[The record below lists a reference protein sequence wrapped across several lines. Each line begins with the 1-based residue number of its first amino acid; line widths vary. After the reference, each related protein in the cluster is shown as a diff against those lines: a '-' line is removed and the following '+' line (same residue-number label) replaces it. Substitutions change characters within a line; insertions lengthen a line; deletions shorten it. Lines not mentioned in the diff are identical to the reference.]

1 MMIDQQLPTM
11 AELTIE
17 RFRAADLKCATVES
31 CTGGLV
37 SALITSIA
45 GSSEVFDR
53 GFVTYSND
61 AKSELL
67 GVSRESLD
75 EFGAVSMQ
83 VAVEMAIGGLN
94 YSQANACVA
103 ITGIAG
109 PGGAD
114 ENKPIGLVFIAVAN
128 DFEEG
133 AFGEEFRFEAQSRDE
148 VRNEAAKAALEM
160 LLAYGIEGAENHEN

>member
-1 MMIDQQLPTM
+1 MIIDPELPTM
-11 AELTIE
+11 AEMTIE
-17 RFRAADLKCATVES
+17 RFRTAELKCATVES

-37 SALITSIA
+37 SALITSVA
-45 GSSEVFDR
+45 GSSDIFER

-61 AKSELL
+61 SKSELL

-83 VAVEMAIGGLN
+83 VAIEMAVGGLEN
-94 YSQANACVA
+94 SQANACVA

-109 PGGAD
+109 PGGA
-114 ENKPIGLVFIAVAN
+114 EEHKPVGQVFIAVAN

-133 AFGEEFRFEAQSRDE
+133 AFGEEFHFEEQSRDGI
-148 VRNEAAKAALEM
+148 RNEAAKAAFEM
-160 LLAYGIEGAENHEN
+160 LISYGIEGMEN